1 MPCKTSRIIALIA
14 VCALPWHAEGAQNDP
29 LAKGV
34 VSNDAPIAIPE
45 ELRTGL
51 RYRFQKRMAISG
63 HGVLFDVEGRR
74 VALDPSEIKPLQ
86 EELLTAARKGQPD
99 RGVDRD
105 GAVKLE
111 RYIARLSA
119 RPSAPQTDGTA
130 AALQRHMLIV
140 ANAAR
145 LQDAERSAIVWR
157 TDFILHNLLLRD
169 WSLERLLRHTGLARD
184 WASLREII
192 ASLRERTP
200 YMASCSAAGVPLPP
214 DFSTTG
220 TRWTRQGTL
229 SQNLLNPGN
238 IAEVW
243 TAAPASGRGACV
255 ALPRRNGPSPTDAAR
270 LAGIIC
276 QSATTGNA
284 CFWDN
289 IDRNTGARLPWDSQT
304 LKISDLMDGSNLS
317 ENCTGCHK
325 GNNVY
330 LVAPDDPT
338 WCRLLRGGRAGSGC
352 SAPSGARAA
361 NLTLKVEAPVD
372 TVNEPGTSIY
382 HPRYR
387 PLSGAP
393 ARPMWVNGAEPGCG
407 GACHLRGAGPFTTPN
422 PMAPNCGTACN

>member
-1 MPCKTSRIIALIA
+1 MHCKTSRIMALIA
-14 VCALPWHAEGAQNDP
+14 VCALPWHAAWAQDDHPSKGAVAND
-29 LAKGV
+29 V
-34 VSNDAPIAIPE
+34 PIAIPE

-51 RYRFQKRMAISG
+51 LYRFQKRMAISG
-63 HGVLFDVEGRR
+63 HGALFDVDGRR
-74 VALDPSEIKPLQ
+74 VSLDPSEIKPLQ
-86 EELLTAARKGQPD
+86 EELLTAARKGRPD
-99 RGVDRD
+99 RGVDRN
-105 GAVKLE
+105 GALE
-111 RYIARLSA
+111 LDRYIARLSS
-119 RPSAPQTDGTA
+119 RLLAPQNDGMA

-157 TDFILHNLLLRD
+157 AEFILHNLLLRD
-169 WSLERLLRHTGLARD
+169 WSLERLLRRTGLARD
-184 WASLREII
+184 WTWLREIV

-200 YMASCSAAGVPLPP
+200 YMAFCSAAGVPLPP

-220 TRWTRQGTL
+220 TRWTRQGML
-229 SQNLLNPGN
+229 SQNLLRPGE

-255 ALPRRNGPSPTDAAR
+255 ALPRRDGPRPTDAAK

-276 QSATTGNA
+276 QSATTGDA

-304 LKISDLMDGSNLS
+304 LKIGDLMDGSNLS

-330 LVAPDDPT
+330 LLAPDDPT

-352 SAPSGARAA
+352 SAPSGANAA

-393 ARPMWVNGAEPGCG
+393 ARPMWVNGAAPGCG
-407 GACHLRGAGPFTTPN
+407 GACHLRGVGPFTTPN
-422 PMAPNCGTACN
+422 PMPPNCGTACN